1 VTKTRNYANCLT
13 EPTIVNDNY
22 DVRGCP
28 WVCRKEKS
36 FAAVPGYYPTPDAV
50 TDPYMSGCPCGK
62 EPHESPVDSFNYV
75 KYNIS
80 LAQPDPTIEQIYS
93 EGKTSY
99 KSNGD
104 EIIVVVQQNLTLANF
119 GEVSVQIQAIPRPQ
133 VCHSLFSILHSIL
146 I

>member
-36 FAAVPGYYPTPDAV
+36 FFAVPGYYPTPDAV

-99 KSNGD
+99 KNNGD
-104 EIIVVVQQNLTLANF
+104 EIIF
-119 GEVSVQIQAIPRPQ
+119 GQVSVQIQAIPRPQ

>member
-1 VTKTRNYANCLT
+1 MTKTRNYANCLT

-62 EPHESPVDSFNYV
+62 EPNESPVESFNYV

-99 KSNGD
+99 NSNGD
-104 EIIVVVQQNLTLANF
+104 EIIVVVQQNLTLAKF
-119 GEVSVQIQAIPRPQ
+119 GQVSVQIQAIPRPQ
-133 VCHSLFSILHSIL
+133 VRHSLLSILPSIL